1 MGAFMLTAP
10 PALAST
16 SAESPY
22 PRDFKVTLQV
32 RKGTTYI
39 LLYTLSL
46 YYILIRSILITIQ
59 SWQQKLSGL
68 NVATFPWD
76 PKPEPVPDMSYAQHG
91 MPTQQMQPMQ
101 QPYGTPQQAGQA
113 PHYPQ
118 PPQMQPMQ
126 QQPQYNPP
134 PLGGPRIKTEP
145 GLEQQAP
152 APIQNY
158 GGMPNASTAAQR
170 AAQNLQNQYGQRAQ
184 ASINAMNVGMP
195 QQQGQPQQ
203 YQQPMQQ
210 QQPAR
215 PPGPPI
221 PRPSMTP
228 SQYQQA
234 MAAQAAQ
241 QKAALQQ
248 TNPTA
253 QYPQTYAQQGQQQQG
268 QQQQNQQGQP
278 QASQQQGQQQQQGY
292 PAQGQQPNQN
302 QSQNQNGQNQG
313 VNNSGAGNGIVK
325 TQVDGGA
332 DSEDE
337 DRHAHFGVFKTKGP
351 DGQVIE
357 SQVEIDNMLRHQIE
371 ARGRAIEGG
380 GLMVEMKEHNKRA
393 AERKAMK
400 GTEKRFRKVKG
411 KGAAQMD
418 AADDSD
424 EDKIKDEDDEDAINS
439 DLDDPD
445 EPADDDEDDE
455 ETQWVMLCMYDKVQR
470 VKNKW

>member
-1 MGAFMLTAP
+1 
-10 PALAST
+10 
-16 SAESPY
+16 
-22 PRDFKVTLQV
+22 
-32 RKGTTYI
+32 
-39 LLYTLSL
+39 
-46 YYILIRSILITIQ
+46 
-59 SWQQKLSGL
+59 
-68 NVATFPWD
+68 
-76 PKPEPVPDMSYAQHG
+76 
-91 MPTQQMQPMQ
+91 
-101 QPYGTPQQAGQA
+101 
-113 PHYPQ
+113 
-118 PPQMQPMQ
+118 
-126 QQPQYNPP
+126 
-134 PLGGPRIKTEP
+134 
-145 GLEQQAP
+145 
-152 APIQNY
+152 
-158 GGMPNASTAAQR
+158 MPNASTAAQR

-210 QQPAR
+210 QQPPR
-215 PPGPPI
+215 PPGPSI

-253 QYPQTYAQQGQQQQG
+253 QYPQTYAQQGQAQAP
-268 QQQQNQQGQP
+268 QQNQ
-278 QASQQQGQQQQQGY
+278 SQQQQQQGQY
-292 PAQGQQPNQN
+292 PGQGQPPNQN
-302 QSQNQNGQNQG
+302 QNQNPNGQNQG
-313 VNNSGAGNGIVK
+313 GNNSGAGNGIVK
-325 TQVDGGA
+325 AQVDGGA
-332 DSEDE
+332 ESDDE
-337 DRHAHFGVFKTKGP
+337 DRHAHYGVFKTKGP
-351 DGQVIE
+351 DGQIIE
-357 SQVEIDNMLRHQIE
+357 SQVEIDNMLRRQIE
-371 ARGRAIEGG
+371 SRGRAIEGG

-400 GTEKRFRKVKG
+400 GVEKRPRKAKVE
-411 KGAAQMD
+411 GAAQMD

-445 EPADDDEDDE
+445 EPADDDDDDE